1 MGLSWAPE
9 RQETPGQRHVL
20 WLHALLLRGC
30 LSSLEYLSHPGVVRV
45 GSVPSGCGPSSGT
58 WSSVPSAR
66 ACSGQW
72 SQIPVSSSPVGSPT
86 FSDIRAHRRPR
97 WSLSTISF
105 LFFLI
110 NVMWRRG
117 QRSSVPDLPGKA
129 ALHYGGSKETVGSPP
144 SAEDSGP
151 WTPNADKDEGREEEP
166 RRICPMD
173 GDTALSVTQQVKP
186 PEGSLPHPPQRA
198 HRGSCSPSSSPP

>member
-1 MGLSWAPE
+1 MSCGF
-9 RQETPGQRHVL
+9 TPSSSGVV
-20 WLHALLLRGC
+20 

-173 GDTALSVTQQVKP
+173 GDTALSVTQQTVKQHKVP
-186 PEGSLPHPPQRA
+186 IFLHKVSPCSAFQVCVESHFHPGER
-198 HRGSCSPSSSPP
+198 SP

>member
-72 SQIPVSSSPVGSPT
+72 SQIPVSSSPWGLPPSLTSAPT
-86 FSDIRAHRRPR
+86 GGPDGPCQPSHFFSFSSTSCGDVVNAPVSRTCLGKRLCTTGALRRLWGLHPVLR
-97 WSLSTISF
+97 T
-105 LFFLI
+105 
-110 NVMWRRG
+110 
-117 QRSSVPDLPGKA
+117 A
-129 ALHYGGSKETVGSPP
+129 AL
-144 SAEDSGP
+144 GP
-151 WTPNADKDEGREEEP
+151 QMQTRKREEKK
-166 RRICPMD
+166 
-173 GDTALSVTQQVKP
+173 S
-186 PEGSLPHPPQRA
+186 PEGYAPWMGTQRCQS
-198 HRGSCSPSSSPP
+198 HSR

>member
-1 MGLSWAPE
+1 M
-9 RQETPGQRHVL
+9 VL
-20 WLHALLLRGC
+20 CPFRTRLFRAVVTNPRLLF
-30 LSSLEYLSHPGVVRV
+30 
-45 GSVPSGCGPSSGT
+45 
-58 WSSVPSAR
+58 
-66 ACSGQW
+66 
-72 SQIPVSSSPVGSPT
+72 PVGSPT

-151 WTPNADKDEGREEEP
+151 WTPNADKEEGREEEP